1 MAHYLNEQNQ
11 QQRDVF
17 GPMTQHVDPTKFT
30 ALFDDIPANT
40 NYSVHVMAETRV
52 QPSQSSQAAC
62 QMPASIPDKENL
74 SGLSLTRYQ
83 RADRWGLRANLPRVS
98 QRKGPICCYSVVL
111 VKMLE
116 GKLVTSLPEPH
127 LLPLSTYQ
135 EVHRQGAGAYIAEL
149 FDFDRIPSDVVSL
162 GDGSRIDKRNPPC
175 KSCSVIQWPRLAE
188 SEVELDDLEDLDQS
202 DRVERSSSRDSP
214 TNMINLE
221 VLSDDGAL
229 VPESNYTLFVRV
241 MSFKRIL

>member
-11 QQRDVF
+11 HQRDDF
-17 GPMTQHVDPTKFT
+17 GPMTQNVDGTKFE

-40 NYSVHVMAETRV
+40 NYSVHVRAETRV
-52 QPSQSSQAAC
+52 QHSQASQATC

-74 SGLSLTRYQ
+74 SGLSLMRYQ
-83 RADRWGLRANLPRVS
+83 RADRWGLRANLPKVS

-116 GKLVTSLPEPH
+116 GELLTSLPEPQS
-127 LLPLSTYQ
+127 LPLLTYE

-162 GDGSRIDKRNPPC
+162 GDGNRIDKRNPPC
-175 KSCSVIQWPRLAE
+175 KSCSVIQEPILAE
-188 SEVELDDLEDLDQS
+188 MEVELEDLENLDNP
-202 DRVERSSSRDSP
+202 DRIERSSAKDSP
-214 TNMINLE
+214 INMINLE

-241 MSFKRIL
+241 N